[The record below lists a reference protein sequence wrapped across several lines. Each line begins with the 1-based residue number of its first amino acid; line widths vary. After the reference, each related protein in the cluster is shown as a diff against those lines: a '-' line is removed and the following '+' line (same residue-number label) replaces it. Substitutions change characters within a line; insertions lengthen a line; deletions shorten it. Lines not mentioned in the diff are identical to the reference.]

1 MICFNWLN
9 AVRYLWPRG
18 PSLGLSV
25 CGLVLHNERTS
36 TLERTSSGL
45 LPLLP
50 PPRPPLPSPLAFSA
64 RFLLAFLVFH
74 AFLPLSLSPPK
85 PNSSSPQVLRGLV
98 PSAPDLFDYLEIGRS
113 FIPRASHGGKERVKS
128 RFSSAGEEKPR
139 AIHKYRATTSGSLLP
154 RMIYKRLSSPRLFPR
169 LCQPD
174 RYPTLSLSPS
184 SKNTFKNISYPFL
197 SLSLSLP
204 LSLSPVS
211 GFRPQLTN

>member
-1 MICFNWLN
+1 MASRSFARSVGL
-9 AVRYLWPRG
+9 RPRATQRTNVDSRTDFFRPPPP
-18 PSLGLSV
+18 PS
-25 CGLVLHNERTS
+25 TAS
-36 TLERTSSGL
+36 TAS
-45 LPLLP
+45 PLP
-50 PPRPPLPSPLAFSA
+50 PAFSA

-174 RYPTLSLSPS
+174 RYPTLSLS
-184 SKNTFKNISYPFL
+184 L
-197 SLSLSLP
+197 SLSI
-204 LSLSPVS
+204 V
-211 GFRPQLTN
+211 

>member
-197 SLSLSLP
+197 FLSLSLP

>member
-1 MICFNWLN
+1 MASRSFARSVGL
-9 AVRYLWPRG
+9 RPRATQRTNVDSRTDFFRPPPP
-18 PSLGLSV
+18 PS
-25 CGLVLHNERTS
+25 TAS
-36 TLERTSSGL
+36 TAS
-45 LPLLP
+45 PLP
-50 PPRPPLPSPLAFSA
+50 PAFSA

-128 RFSSAGEEKPR
+128 RFSSAREEKPR

-197 SLSLSLP
+197 SLSLSP

>member
-1 MICFNWLN
+1 MASRSFARSVGL
-9 AVRYLWPRG
+9 RPRATQRTNVDSRTDFFRPPPP
-18 PSLGLSV
+18 PS
-25 CGLVLHNERTS
+25 TAS
-36 TLERTSSGL
+36 TAS
-45 LPLLP
+45 PLP
-50 PPRPPLPSPLAFSA
+50 PAFSA

-174 RYPTLSLSPS
+174 RYPTLSLSLSPS

-197 SLSLSLP
+197 SLSLSP
-204 LSLSPVS
+204 FFIARIWISS
-211 GFRPQLTN
+211 TAN

>member
-1 MICFNWLN
+1 MASRSFARSVGL
-9 AVRYLWPRG
+9 RPRATQRTNVDSRTDFFRPPPP
-18 PSLGLSV
+18 PS
-25 CGLVLHNERTS
+25 TAS
-36 TLERTSSGL
+36 TAS
-45 LPLLP
+45 PLP
-50 PPRPPLPSPLAFSA
+50 PAFSA

-174 RYPTLSLSPS
+174 RYPTLSLSLSPS

-204 LSLSPVS
+204 FLY
-211 GFRPQLTN
+211 RPYLDFVHS

>member
-1 MICFNWLN
+1 MASRSFARSVGL
-9 AVRYLWPRG
+9 RPRATQRTNVDSRTDFFRPPPP
-18 PSLGLSV
+18 PS
-25 CGLVLHNERTS
+25 TAS
-36 TLERTSSGL
+36 TAS
-45 LPLLP
+45 PLP
-50 PPRPPLPSPLAFSA
+50 PAFSA

-113 FIPRASHGGKERVKS
+113 FIPRASHGEKERVKS

-174 RYPTLSLSPS
+174 RYPTLSLSLSPS

-197 SLSLSLP
+197 SF
-204 LSLSPVS
+204 SLSPFFIARIWIS
-211 GFRPQLTN
+211 STAN

>member
-1 MICFNWLN
+1 MASRSFARSVGL
-9 AVRYLWPRG
+9 RPRATQRTNVDSRTDFFRPPPP
-18 PSLGLSV
+18 PS
-25 CGLVLHNERTS
+25 TAS
-36 TLERTSSGL
+36 TAS
-45 LPLLP
+45 PLP
-50 PPRPPLPSPLAFSA
+50 PAFSA

-197 SLSLSLP
+197 SLSLSP

>member
-1 MICFNWLN
+1 MASRSFARSVGL
-9 AVRYLWPRG
+9 RPRATQRTNVDSRTDFFRPPPP
-18 PSLGLSV
+18 PS
-25 CGLVLHNERTS
+25 TAS
-36 TLERTSSGL
+36 TAS
-45 LPLLP
+45 PLP
-50 PPRPPLPSPLAFSA
+50 PAFSA

-174 RYPTLSLSPS
+174 RYPTLSLSLSPS

-197 SLSLSLP
+197 SLSLSP